1 MASLVNLSITIN
13 SCFEKAKKGKKK
25 KIFFE
30 NEFQYKNQ
38 GKSNLDISGFFEDHC
53 GGKGFIFC
61 FVLKNLI
68 NDMI

>member
-1 MASLVNLSITIN
+1 MAYLG
-13 SCFEKAKKGKKK
+13 EEK